1 MLVQALVVLMD
12 GLAYGALLFMMSVG
26 LSITLGLM
34 GFVNLAHM
42 AIAMLGGYVMVTAM
56 EQLGLSF
63 LAALGAAV
71 VAVGVIGVILERG
84 LFRFVYGA
92 PPLAQVLL
100 TVGTLFMLGAAVTY
114 LWGPG
119 LLSVQIP
126 DWLNGRLSLGPVG
139 VSRYRLFL
147 LLLGL
152 AILGLLVVGME
163 RTRFG
168 AMVRA
173 SVDNQEVARSLGI
186 PVDRVFMGTFALG
199 SALSALG
206 GALSV
211 QAMGLDP
218 GFGLKYL
225 VLALLVVVLGG
236 AGSITG
242 TFLAS
247 MLIGIT
253 MIAGAYYIPWAGAF
267 IIYLV
272 MIAVLTFRPMGL
284 RAARGGH

>member
-1 MLVQALVVLMD
+1 MFVQVLTVLID
-12 GLAYGALLFMMSVG
+12 GLAYGALLFLMAVG

-34 GFVNLAHM
+34 SFVNLAHM
-42 AIAMLGGYVMVTAM
+42 AIAMLGGYALVSGMTT
-56 EQLGLSF
+56 LGLPF
-63 LAALGAAV
+63 LLALLLAV
-71 VAVGVIGVILERG
+71 VAVGLFGVILERG

-100 TVGTLFMLGAAVTY
+100 TVGALFMLGAAVTY
-114 LWGPG
+114 IWGPA
-119 LLSVQIP
+119 LQTVRIP
-126 DWLNGRLSLGPVG
+126 DWLNGRLVLGPLG
-139 VSRYRLFL
+139 ISRYRLFL
-147 LLLGL
+147 LVVGL
-152 AILGLLVVGME
+152 AVLALLILGME
-163 RTRFG
+163 RTRFS

-186 PVDRVFMGTFALG
+186 PVDRVFMGAFAVG

-247 MLIGIT
+247 MLVGIT
-253 MIAGAYYIPWAGAF
+253 MIAGAYYVPWAGAF
-267 IIYLV
+267 VIYLV
-272 MIAVLTFRPMGL
+272 MIAVLTFRPTGL
-284 RAARGGH
+284 RSARGSH

>member
-1 MLVQALVVLMD
+1 MFVQVLTVLID
-12 GLAYGALLFMMSVG
+12 GLAYGALLFLMAVG

-34 GFVNLAHM
+34 SFVNLAHM
-42 AIAMLGGYVMVTAM
+42 AIAMLGGYALVSGMTT
-56 EQLGLSF
+56 LGLPF
-63 LAALGAAV
+63 LLALLLAV
-71 VAVGVIGVILERG
+71 VAVGLFGVILERG

-100 TVGTLFMLGAAVTY
+100 TVGALFMLSAAVTY
-114 LWGPG
+114 IWGPA
-119 LLSVQIP
+119 LQTVRIP
-126 DWLNGRLSLGPVG
+126 DWLNGRMVLGPLG
-139 VSRYRLFL
+139 ISRYRLFL
-147 LLLGL
+147 LVVGL
-152 AILGLLVVGME
+152 AVLALLILGMD

-186 PVDRVFMGTFALG
+186 PVDRVFMGAFAVG

-247 MLIGIT
+247 MLVGIT
-253 MIAGAYYIPWAGAF
+253 MIAGAYYVPWAGAF
-267 IIYLV
+267 VIYLV
-272 MIAVLTFRPMGL
+272 MIAVLTFRPTGL
-284 RAARGGH
+284 RSARGSH